1 MEEKN
6 ELPYYFKIRDDLTNL
21 EKRDETNYL
30 LDFVDYALNKLDQY
44 QEGDIRYDYYLLMKN
59 IIINYSLN
67 IKNYF
72 LRVFV
77 DYEKNTS
84 IEELKKHTE
93 DSFRGELDPT
103 IFSYRSLKTSLER
116 TLIIESWS
124 NFEFAVTTIFEKL
137 FTQSEVEEYTNK
149 HLERFKK
156 ILRKRSAEI
165 GEEKINTIAEELNK
179 GLDKHIPTMNKV
191 NKILK
196 KVKCKYPEKESN
208 VNFLQF
214 FGRLRNGIHNN
225 FIYKGPHKPP
235 FEFKGNKYIF
245 ENGKSILEVSKSQ
258 FDEMEIVGEL
268 LRVIL
273 KFFEC
278 LIQYKKIDNPLPT
291 LEEFAKGSN
300 RRSRRS

>member
-1 MEEKN
+1 M
-6 ELPYYFKIRDDLTNL
+6 
-21 EKRDETNYL
+21 
-30 LDFVDYALNKLDQY
+30 
-44 QEGDIRYDYYLLMKN
+44 
-59 IIINYSLN
+59 
-67 IKNYF
+67 
-72 LRVFV
+72 
-77 DYEKNTS
+77 
-84 IEELKKHTE
+84 
-93 DSFRGELDPT
+93 
-103 IFSYRSLKTSLER
+103 
-116 TLIIESWS
+116 
-124 NFEFAVTTIFEKL
+124 TTIFEKL